1 MAKTIVKT
9 IASTIGHAIR
19 LTTGC
24 TDMATDNSSSP
35 TSGSVIDAVIRWSIG
50 NRLLVIVLTLVAA
63 IAGVVALRNTPV
75 DAIPDLTDTQVI
87 VRASFPGQAP
97 ELVENQVT
105 FPLTTALMAVPGAH
119 TVRGFSMFGDAFIY
133 VLFEDGTDVYWARSR
148 VLEYLSQ
155 AEASLPEGVRAELGP
170 DATGVGWVY
179 KYVLVDRSGTHDLAE
194 LRALQDWFL
203 KYELQ
208 SVPGVAEVAT
218 MGGMV
223 RQYQVAVDPNALR
236 AFGLTIGELRTAIQR
251 GNAEAGG
258 SLIEMGEA
266 EYMVRASGY
275 IQSLDDL
282 EAIPVGVRNNGSP
295 ILLGDIAEVR
305 RGPAPRRGIVE
316 LDGQGEV
323 VGGIVVMRQGENAR
337 NVIAEVRD
345 RLQALRDGLPDGVE
359 IVETYDRS
367 GLIDS
372 AIATLWEK
380 LALEFI
386 IVVLV
391 IGLFLWR
398 LRPALVV
405 LISLPVGVL
414 TAYLIMG
421 LQGINANIMSLG
433 GIIISIGVMVD
444 AAIVLIE
451 NVQRR
456 FEQDPPEP
464 DEHWQAITEATLE
477 VGRPIF
483 FSLLIVALSFLPVF
497 ALQAQEG
504 RMFSPL
510 AFTKTYAM
518 AAAAGLA
525 ITLVPVL
532 LGYFA
537 APGKGGRAGRRSPV
551 VRWLEVGYRPMVRV
565 ASGHPWVVAVLAL
578 LLMASTLY
586 PLTRLGS
593 EFMPELDEGDLMY
606 MPTTLPGL
614 SPDKAR
620 ELLQQTNAL
629 IASHPDVVRVM
640 GKAGRADTATDPAP
654 LTMLES
660 FITLKPP
667 GERTAD
673 RTTADIIA
681 ELDDLVRFPG
691 LTNAWVYPIQTRIDM
706 LQTGIRTDVGVAISG
721 PDLAVIQDLGEQIE
735 SVLATLPSTGNVF
748 ADRPASGRYIEIEP
762 DRQAA
767 ARHGMNIAD
776 VHEIVRFGIG
786 GANVTESVEGL
797 ERFPVNIRY
806 LADWRSSPE
815 RLRQLPIVTPSGTV
829 IALGEIASVAVSDGP
844 AMIRTENTRPTGFV
858 FADVEDGDL
867 GRWVRTARA
876 RIAESVELPGGYSVE
891 FAGQYEYLE
900 RARDRLAVL
909 VPLAAAIIIVLL
921 LMVFRTVFEVGLVL
935 LTIPLSLAGGFW
947 LMWLLDFQLS
957 VGVAV
962 GFIALGGLAAE
973 TGVIMLVYLN
983 NARQRLS
990 DQLGDR
996 PMTASDLR
1004 EAIIDAACQRLR
1016 PITMTETTVFLGLL
1030 PVMLSGGTGTEVMQR
1045 IAAPLVGGVFTVW
1058 VVALLVMPALYF
1070 LWHRRGC
1077 LRTAADAGP
1086 GPLRDR

>member
-1 MAKTIVKT
+1 M
-9 IASTIGHAIR
+9 
-19 LTTGC
+19 TTEKSVPS
-24 TDMATDNSSSP
+24 A
-35 TSGSVIDAVIRWSIG
+35 SGSVVDAVIRWSIG
-50 NRLLVIVLTLVAA
+50 HRLLVIVLTLVAA
-63 IAGVVALRNTPV
+63 VAGVIALRNTPV

-105 FPLTTALMAVPGAH
+105 FPLTTTLMAVPGAH

-155 AEASLPEGVRAELGP
+155 AEASLPAGVRAELGP
-170 DATGVGWVY
+170 DATGVGWIY
-179 KYVLVDRSGTHDLAE
+179 KYVLVDRSGNHDLAE

-208 SVPGVAEVAT
+208 SIPGVAEVAT

-236 AFGLTIGELRTAIQR
+236 AFGLSIGQLRAAIQR

-258 SLIEMGEA
+258 SLIELAEA
-266 EYMVRASGY
+266 EYMVRAGGY
-275 IQSLDDL
+275 IQSLEDL
-282 EAIPVGVRNNGSP
+282 EAIPVGVRSNGLP
-295 ILLGDIAEVR
+295 ILVGDIAEVR

-316 LDGQGEV
+316 LEGRGEV

-337 NVIAEVRD
+337 NVIANVRD
-345 RLQALRDGLPDGVE
+345 RLHGLRDGLPDGVE

-367 GLIDS
+367 GLIDR

-405 LISLPVGVL
+405 LISLPIGVL
-414 TAYLIMG
+414 TAYLIMS

-456 FEQDPPEP
+456 FEYDPPEP

-537 APGKGGRAGRRSPV
+537 APGKGGQPGRSTGSPV
-551 VRWLEVGYRPMVRV
+551 VRWLETGYRPMVRT
-565 ASGHPWVVAVLAL
+565 AIGRPWIVVFLAL
-578 LLMASTLY
+578 LLVASMLY
-586 PLTRLGS
+586 PVARLGS

-629 IASHPDVVRVM
+629 IASHPDVVQVM

-660 FITLKPP
+660 FIILKPP
-667 GERTAD
+667 GERAGD
-673 RTTADIIA
+673 KSMAEIIS

-691 LTNAWVYPIQTRIDM
+691 LTNAWVYPVQTRIDM
-706 LQTGIRTDVGVAISG
+706 LQTGIRSDVGVAISG
-721 PDLAVIQDLGEQIE
+721 PDLAVIEGLGERIE
-735 SVLATLPSTGNVF
+735 SVLATMPSTGNVF

-762 DRQAA
+762 NRQAA

-797 ERFPVNIRY
+797 ERFPVSIRY

-815 RLRQLPIVTPSGTV
+815 QLRQLPIVTPSGSV
-829 IALGEIASVAVSDGP
+829 IALGEIASVAISDGP

-867 GRWVRTARA
+867 GRWVRDARV
-876 RIAESVELPGGYSVE
+876 RIAESVELPAGYSVE

-900 RARDRLAVL
+900 RARDRLTVL
-909 VPLAAAIIIVLL
+909 VPLAVAIIVVLL
-921 LMVFRTVFEVGLVL
+921 LMVFRTLFEVGLVL

-947 LMWLLDFQLS
+947 LMWLLDFHLS

-983 NARQRLS
+983 NARQRLM
-990 DQLGDR
+990 DRRGDR
-996 PMTASDLR
+996 PVTGSDLR
-1004 EAIIDAACQRLR
+1004 EAIIKAACQRLR

-1030 PVMLSGGTGTEVMQR
+1030 PVMLTSGTGTEVMQR
-1045 IAAPLVGGVFTVW
+1045 IAAPLIGGVFTVW

-1070 LWHRRGC
+1070 LWHRR
-1077 LRTAADAGP
+1077 LLPKQDPQRLD
-1086 GPLRDR
+1086 